1 MADLDYLVVGHVTR
15 DLIDGGFTLGGT
27 VSYAARTALALGCRV
42 GIVTSANTDLDLGQG
57 LSDVL
62 VTRFPASTTTTFENI
77 YTADG
82 RRQMLRGVADLLTPE
97 MMPSQWKATIAH
109 LGPVA
114 RECDPALVY
123 AFGDAFVGVT
133 PQGWMRQWDEAG
145 RVSRRRWEE
154 AEQLLAR
161 ADAVVLSEEDVRGDK
176 SLIAQ
181 YATQARLLVV
191 TQGVKGCTVYTHGQ
205 GRSFPALS
213 AREADP
219 TGAGD
224 IFAAAFFV
232 GLQRSGDPA
241 VAACFAN
248 CIASRS
254 VTRMGL
260 DGAPRSRE
268 VASCEQAWLEDC
280 VADGTR

>member
-1 MADLDYLVVGHVTR
+1 MVELDYLVVGHVTR
-15 DLIDGGFTLGGT
+15 DLTDGGFTFGGT
-27 VSYAARTALALGCRV
+27 VSYAARTALSLSCRV
-42 GIVTSANTDLDLGQG
+42 GVVTSASADLDLGQV
-57 LSDVL
+57 LSEVR

-82 RRQMLRGVADLLTPE
+82 RRQVLRGVADLLVPE
-97 MMPSQWKATIAH
+97 MVPSQWKTKIAH

-114 RECDPALVY
+114 RECDPALVH

-154 AEQLLAR
+154 AEQLLVR
-161 ADAVVLSEEDVRGDK
+161 ADAVVLSEEDVCGDE

-191 TQGVKGCTVYTHGQ
+191 TRGAKGCDVHTRGRV
-205 GRSFPALS
+205 RSFPAPS
-213 AREADP
+213 VREIDP

-248 CIASRS
+248 CIASCS
-254 VTRMGL
+254 VTRTGL
-260 DGAPRSRE
+260 DGAPRPRE
-268 VASCEQAWLEDC
+268 VASCEQAWLEGC
-280 VADGTR
+280 VAGDTR